1 MDHTPTTYA
10 DGNLPEPRGDHLP
23 DSNRCQ
29 YCGAVLNPEFYF
41 CTYCSTP
48 YRNHVEV
55 LPDQPVKPIED
66 RVRLQRAAPQVVPFF
81 YSLVGF
87 LLVASILAAV
97 LPEEHTPSLWIIES
111 ILLAVLV
118 LGFSLPN
125 LGLLTEQ
132 LRRIGF
138 LKVEAWLGLAALVP
152 LMALNLAY
160 SGLIRAL
167 LGAEDF
173 SFYQFFSDAGYSPTV
188 AVMVVCVGPAII
200 EEVGFRGLVLPWL
213 LNAFGPWKALVFSS
227 GLFMVLHFSLLG
239 SLYLFLVGMLL
250 GWVWLRTRSLYPPML
265 IHFLHNVMVL
275 ELG

>member
-1 MDHTPTTYA
+1 MDHTPTTYP

-55 LPDQPVKPIED
+55 LPDQPIKPIED
-66 RVRLQRAAPQVVPFF
+66 RVRLERAAPQVVPFF

-87 LLVASILAAV
+87 LIVASILAAV

-125 LGLLTEQ
+125 LGLLKEQ
-132 LRRIGF
+132 LGRIGF
-138 LKVEAWLGLAALVP
+138 LKTEAWLGLAALVP
-152 LMALNLAY
+152 LLALNFAY
-160 SGLIRAL
+160 SALIRFL
-167 LGAEDF
+167 SGAEDF
-173 SFYQFFSDAGYSPTV
+173 SFYKFFSDAGYPPAV

-227 GLFMVLHFSLLG
+227 GLFMVLHFNILG
-239 SLYLFLVGMLL
+239 ALYLFLVGMLL
-250 GWVWLRTRSLYPPML
+250 GWVWLRTRSLYPPMV
-265 IHFLHNVMVL
+265 IHFLHNFMVL